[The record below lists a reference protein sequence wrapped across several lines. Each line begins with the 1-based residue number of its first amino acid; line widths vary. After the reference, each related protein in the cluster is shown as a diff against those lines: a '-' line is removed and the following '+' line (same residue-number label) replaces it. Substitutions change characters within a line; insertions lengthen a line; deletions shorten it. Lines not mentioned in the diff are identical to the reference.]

1 MAQKNPNSRTM
12 QTDGSILATRFNTE
26 KFQLQRK
33 NHFEIYF
40 GVSVNNEAFIDKDL
54 RFMVVNFPLPKE
66 TTESN
71 DVNYFNQTIKT
82 AGRTTFETSNLVLRD
97 AIDYDTEKQFLT
109 WRNKVYNPENGIMGI
124 AADYKLNA
132 KVIEYTPNGE
142 KMRTWKLVGCWP
154 SGVEY
159 GDLTY
164 DDGGEK
170 QISVTITYDYAYRTD
185 LDGTDRDDG
194 TYIR

>member
-1 MAQKNPNSRTM
+1 MAQINPNAKTM
-12 QTDGSILATRFNTE
+12 QTDGSLLATRFNTRE
-26 KFQLQRK
+26 FQLQRK

-40 GVSVNNEAFIDKDL
+40 GRNENATNPVKIDENL

-97 AIDYDTEKQFLT
+97 AIDYDTEKQFLN
-109 WRNKVYNPENGIMGI
+109 WRNKVYNPKTGIMGI
-124 AADYKLNA
+124 AEDYKIPA
-132 KVIEYTPNGE
+132 TVIEYTPNGE
-142 KMRTWKLVGCWP
+142 QMREWHLEGCWP

-159 GDLTY
+159 GELTY
-164 DDGGEK
+164 EDGGEK
-170 QISVTITYDYAYRTD
+170 QISVTITYDFAYRTD
-185 LDGTDRDDG
+185 LDK
-194 TYIR
+194 